1 MPSMTPPKAIVISAK
16 YMKGKPGSVSTGGD
30 EACSQRNNII
40 KRIKTPI
47 KTVNP
52 KKSETIAL

>member
-1 MPSMTPPKAIVISAK
+1 MTPPKAIVISAK

-30 EACSQRNNII
+30 EACSPRNNVI